1 MQTEVNWGEVKM
13 EDLGYSLEVEP
24 TALAGG
30 LAMEGH
36 EEKVEAGT
44 TRAFLAWATEQMAEA
59 LLVESSNKG
68 KWDGEAS
75 EQGDAWKPR
84 EESFKDSG

>member
-1 MQTEVNWGEVKM
+1 
-13 EDLGYSLEVEP
+13 
-24 TALAGG
+24 
-30 LAMEGH
+30 
-36 EEKVEAGT
+36 
-44 TRAFLAWATEQMAEA
+44 MAEA

>member
-1 MQTEVNWGEVKM
+1 MQAFSPCVLSTCCGPGPGIAEE
-13 EDLGYSLEVEP
+13 EDCGPHLGHMV
-24 TALAGG
+24 AA
-30 LAMEGH
+30 
-36 EEKVEAGT
+36 
-44 TRAFLAWATEQMAEA
+44 EQMAEA